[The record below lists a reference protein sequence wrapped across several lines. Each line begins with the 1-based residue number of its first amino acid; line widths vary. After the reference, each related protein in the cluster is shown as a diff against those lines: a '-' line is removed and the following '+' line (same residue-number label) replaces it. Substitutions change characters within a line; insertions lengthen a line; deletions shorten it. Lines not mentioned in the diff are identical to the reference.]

1 MELPL
6 ATDNPFDLD
15 ALEGGVEVSIEA
27 SHNADA
33 IIVEGDAC
41 RRIVQLQGEIKD
53 KQAESSRLKAKVIAL
68 AKYDWYHTNL
78 GRDKLQT
85 SIKVCDDTGTEVSL
99 STNEKVKAIPMQ
111 TADGKPNPKHGILM
125 AITRG
130 DTESV
135 YRRRDHFEF
144 SMDAVPQQH
153 RQTLKEFL
161 ADIGISPKGVLVPRE
176 HMHSVGRI
184 PAGQDNYL
192 NPDQQ
197 RKLEDKLGSRT
208 WSIRTK

>member
-6 ATDNPFDLD
+6 ATENPFDLD
-15 ALEGGVEVSIEA
+15 ALEGGVEVSIES
-27 SHNADA
+27 SHNAGA
-33 IIVEGDAC
+33 ILVEGDLC
-41 RRIVQLQGEIKD
+41 RQIVELQGEIND
-53 KQAESSRLKAKVIAL
+53 KQTESARLKSKVVQQAKH
-68 AKYDWYHTNL
+68 DWYNTNL
-78 GRDKLQT
+78 GKDKLVT

-99 STNEKVKAIPMQ
+99 STNEKVKAIPMLKS
-111 TADGKPNPKHGILM
+111 DGKPNPKHGVLM
-125 AITRG
+125 SITRG

-144 SMDAVPQQH
+144 SMDAVPQEH
-153 RQTLKEFL
+153 RKKLKEFL
-161 ADIGISPKGVLVPRE
+161 ADIGIAPKGVLVPRE

-192 NPDQQ
+192 TPDQQ